1 MSIQRWMFARKR
13 AECKILREGLES
25 IEELL
30 FYDHGDEI
38 YSIQSVVYAVRESLR
53 SSELHYASREVR
65 DKFKNGDYT
74 SSD

>member
-1 MSIQRWMFARKR
+1 MSIQRWMFSRKQ
-13 AECKILREGLES
+13 AECRILRDGLES

-30 FYDHGDEI
+30 FYDSVDELH
-38 YSIQSVVYAVRESLR
+38 SIQSVVYDVRESLR
-53 SSELHYASREVR
+53 RSELHYASPKVR

>member
-1 MSIQRWMFARKR
+1 MSIQRWMFARKQ
-13 AECKILREGLES
+13 AECKILREGLDS

-38 YSIQSVVYAVRESLR
+38 YYIQSVVYDVRESLR
-53 SSELHYASREVR
+53 RSELHYASPKVRE
-65 DKFKNGDYT
+65 KFKNGDYT